1 MKAIVKYGE
10 LPGQVDYREI
20 EEPVCGYRDVKIE
33 IKACAICVTD
43 LHIIEGA
50 YPWKVN
56 TPLGHEFC
64 GIVVETG
71 KGVTKFKTGD
81 RVVACMD
88 GGFSRYVVKDEE
100 DWVFHLPDEISF
112 KEGALLE
119 PLAAAANSVFNKSH
133 ILPGDHVLIEGPGV
147 IGLLTLQAAKLQG
160 AFAMVSGT
168 DSDTERL
175 LMAKKLG
182 ADKILNVQRED
193 ILAACREFTQ
203 GRGMDTVLECSGS
216 QAALDTGLKVLTY
229 NGQLTQVGIFG
240 RRASADL
247 GSMVYQNQRIVG
259 SIAYDRET
267 WLRVIALVQKGK
279 VNIKSL
285 ISHTFPLEEWEKG
298 FAMARNKDGYRIVL
312 IP

>member
-43 LHIIEGA
+43 LHIMEGA

-267 WLRVIALVQKGK
+267 WLRVIALVQKGR
-279 VNIKSL
+279 VNVKSL
-285 ISHTFPLEEWEKG
+285 ISHTFPLSEWEKG
-298 FAMARNKDGYRIVL
+298 FAMARNKEGYRIVL